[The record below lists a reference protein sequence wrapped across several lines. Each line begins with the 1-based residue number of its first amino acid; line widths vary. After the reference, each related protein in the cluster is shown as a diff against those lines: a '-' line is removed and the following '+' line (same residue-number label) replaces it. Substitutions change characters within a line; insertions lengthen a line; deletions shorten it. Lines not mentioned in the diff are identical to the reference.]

1 MEEFDMSISSGL
13 YVKIVSNDNSPMEI
27 LELLYQAGWSFNDHG
42 LKAYLPI
49 HDNDNFNWNF
59 DKISDE
65 ELLLILNR
73 KNSLR
78 EVLGVVLTWKDS
90 NIGGEF
96 LLDFEGGVTVS
107 LTINRQI
114 LLESITNV
122 NWYLERIIPFIKLGG
137 FKIENIRFEE
147 YF

>member
-1 MEEFDMSISSGL
+1 MSISSGL

-27 LELLYQAGWSFNDHG
+27 LELIYQAGWNFNDHG

-49 HDNDNFNWNF
+49 HDNDDFNWNF
-59 DKISDE
+59 DAISDE
-65 ELLLILNR
+65 ELLLILNH

-78 EVLGVVLTWKDS
+78 EMLGVVLTWRDS

-96 LLDFEGGVTVS
+96 LLDFEGGITVS
-107 LTINRQI
+107 LSINRQI
-114 LLESITNV
+114 LLENITNV
-122 NWYLERIIPFIKLGG
+122 NWYLERIIPFIKLGD
-137 FKIENIRFEE
+137 FEIENIRFEE